1 MERYFKSEF
10 YGATVFPIVVRPN
23 CYPSA
28 SWPAAGRADT
38 SLRSLS
44 TCTAS
49 SPQTKDSK
57 LPEKALLAINVDRV
71 AIYHPQTLVRC
82 CPARPYVCG
91 VCPLTRSVRRSCAR
105 RGATATFRNGR

>member
-10 YGATVFPIVVRPN
+10 YGATVFPIVVRPRTAV
-23 CYPSA
+23 P
-28 SWPAAGRADT
+28 RAT
-38 SLRSLS
+38 RLRGELTTFCARSPHAPLL
-44 TCTAS
+44 

-82 CPARPYVCG
+82 CC
-91 VCPLTRSVRRSCAR
+91 CP
-105 RGATATFRNGR
+105 ATAVGMWCLPKPSDRGPYA